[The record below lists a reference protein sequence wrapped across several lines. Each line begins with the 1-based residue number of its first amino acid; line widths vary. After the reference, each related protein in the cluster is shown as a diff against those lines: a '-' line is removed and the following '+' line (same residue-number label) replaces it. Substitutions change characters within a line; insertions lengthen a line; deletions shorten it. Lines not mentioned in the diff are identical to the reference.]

1 MEEDE
6 EEEVEAALE
15 VLLLEEGAMTAD
27 EQEVEEGSAE
37 GSCLSMES
45 AREQGVAEAE
55 VEVKG
60 GGRGCCIRN
69 DLEFPRD
76 RPRSVLTWACFSPNY
91 FPLSVSCCFPD
102 SALSSKGAQEREE
115 KREEKVHFAARLGA
129 RKKIL

>member
-45 AREQGVAEAE
+45 AREQGVAVAE
-55 VEVKG
+55 VEVKS

-69 DLEFPRD
+69 DLESPRD
-76 RPRSVLTWACFSPNY
+76 RPRPVLTWAWFSPNY
-91 FPLSVSCCFPD
+91 FPLILCQLLFP
-102 SALSSKGAQEREE
+102 
-115 KREEKVHFAARLGA
+115 
-129 RKKIL
+129 